1 MARCLARAAPIGR
14 RDTATSKTY
23 FPPRGPA
30 AYTAAHIS
38 NGGPMTAKIL
48 DGVVVLDLTRFF
60 SGPQGTLF
68 LAGLGA
74 EVIKID
80 DPKTGDP
87 TAFAPPFAGPQ
98 GVSFQRQTEEDMGI
112 AYLKRARGKKSAT
125 LNLKSAEGR
134 EIFLR
139 MVRHADVVVD
149 NFSAG
154 VAERLGVGY
163 AALKEA
169 NPRIVYCSL
178 TGYGATGPD
187 RHLKAYDLM
196 VQAAVG
202 LMSITGQPGSAP
214 TKAGSPVSDAIS
226 GVFAALGIVAA
237 LLHRD
242 RTGEGQAID
251 VSMADCL
258 FSLIFDEP
266 LDCYPQLGLQP
277 QQGNRIMRF
286 SPFNAYRTRDGWV
299 TLGAATHDDW
309 LALLEVMGRSD
320 LRDDP
325 DMMSVAWRLANN
337 AQVDEVVAS
346 WARTHSTEEVEARL
360 AQAKLACSPVR
371 DIHGV
376 LRWDQMVQRQ
386 MAVPLWNPMSRSTM
400 VASGSG
406 FPIKFSAAPGGYDQP
421 APLPGAHS
429 DEVLTRLAGLDAAQ
443 IEALRGAR
451 VV

>member
-1 MARCLARAAPIGR
+1 MNSR
-14 RDTATSKTY
+14 
-23 FPPRGPA
+23 
-30 AYTAAHIS
+30 
-38 NGGPMTAKIL
+38 IL

-60 SGPQGTLF
+60 SGPQCTLF
-68 LAGLGA
+68 LAGMGA

-80 DPKTGDP
+80 DPETGDP

-98 GVSFQRQTEEDMGI
+98 GVAFSRQTGQDMGI

-134 EIFLR
+134 DVFLR
-139 MVRHADVVVD
+139 MVQNADVVVD

-178 TGYGATGPD
+178 TGYGSTGPD

-214 TKAGSPVSDAIS
+214 TKAGSPMSDAIA
-226 GVFAALGIVAA
+226 GVFAALGIVSA

-242 RTGEGQAID
+242 RTGEGQSID

-266 LDCYPQLGLQP
+266 LDCYAALGLQP

-286 SPFNAYRTRDGWV
+286 SPFNAYRASDGWV

-320 LRDDP
+320 LKDNA
-325 DMMSVAWRLANN
+325 DMMSVGWRLAHND
-337 AQVDEVVAS
+337 QVDEVVAQ
-346 WARTHSTEEVEARL
+346 WTLGLCTAEIEERL
-360 AQAKLACSPVR
+360 AKAKLACSPVR
-371 DIHGV
+371 PIHDV
-376 LRWDQMVQRQ
+376 LQWDQMIERQ
-386 MAVPLWNPMSRSTM
+386 MAVPLWNPMSGSTM
-400 VASGSG
+400 TASGSG
-406 FPIKFSAAPGGYDQP
+406 FPIKFSGTTADYDRP
-421 APLPGAHS
+421 APLPGEHS
-429 DEVLTRLAGLDAAQ
+429 DEVLTRLAGLNAQ
-443 IEALRGAR
+443 QITALREGR

>member
-1 MARCLARAAPIGR
+1 M
-14 RDTATSKTY
+14 TS
-23 FPPRGPA
+23 
-30 AYTAAHIS
+30 
-38 NGGPMTAKIL
+38 KIL
-48 DGVVVLDLTRFF
+48 DGVIVLDLTRFF
-60 SGPQGTLF
+60 SGPQSTLF

-98 GVSFQRQTEEDMGI
+98 GVAFERQTEHDMGI
-112 AYLKRARGKKSAT
+112 AYLKRARGKKSTT

-163 AALKEA
+163 SALKEA

-178 TGYGATGPD
+178 TGYGSTGPD

-202 LMSITGQPGSAP
+202 LMSITGQPGSSP
-214 TKAGSPVSDAIS
+214 TKAGSPMSDAVA
-226 GVFAALGIVAA
+226 GVFAALGIVSA

-242 RTGEGQAID
+242 RTGEGQCID

-286 SPFNAYRTRDGWV
+286 SPFNAYRTSDGWV
-299 TLGAATHDDW
+299 TIGAATNDDW
-309 LALLEVMGRSD
+309 LSLLEVMGRDD
-320 LRDDP
+320 LKEDA
-325 DMMSVAWRLANN
+325 DMMSIGWRLANN
-337 AQVDEVVAS
+337 AQVDQVVAQ
-346 WARTHSTEEVEARL
+346 WAQDMPTEEVEAQL

-371 DIHGV
+371 DIQDV
-376 LRWDQMVQRQ
+376 LNWDQIIQRK
-386 MAVPLWNPMSRSTM
+386 MAVPLWNPLSQSTM
-400 VASGSG
+400 AASGSG
-406 FPIKFSAAPGGYDQP
+406 FPIKFSNSPADYNRP
-421 APLPGAHS
+421 APLPGEHS

-443 IEALRGAR
+443 IKALREAR
-451 VV
+451 VI

>member
-1 MARCLARAAPIGR
+1 M
-14 RDTATSKTY
+14 TS
-23 FPPRGPA
+23 
-30 AYTAAHIS
+30 
-38 NGGPMTAKIL
+38 KIL

-60 SGPQGTLF
+60 SGPQSTLF

-80 DPKTGDP
+80 DPRTGDP

-154 VAERLGVGY
+154 VADRLGVGY

-178 TGYGATGPD
+178 TGYGSTGPD

-214 TKAGSPVSDAIS
+214 TKAGSPVSDAIA

-242 RTGEGQAID
+242 RTGEGQSID

-286 SPFNAYRTRDGWV
+286 SPFNAYRTSDGWV
-299 TLGAATHDDW
+299 TIGAATNDDW
-309 LALLEVMGRSD
+309 LALLDVMGRAD
-320 LRDDP
+320 LKHDP
-325 DMMSVAWRLANN
+325 DMMSVGWRLANN
-337 AQVDEVVAS
+337 ARVDEVVAL
-346 WARTHSTEEVEARL
+346 WAQGICTEEVEARL

-376 LRWDQMVQRQ
+376 LQWDQMIQRK
-386 MAVPLWNPMSRSTM
+386 MAVPLWNPLSQSA
-400 VASGSG
+400 VAASGSG
-406 FPIKFSAAPGGYDQP
+406 FPIKFGSSPADYDRP
-421 APLPGAHS
+421 APRPGEHS
-429 DEVLTRLAGLDAAQ
+429 DEVLTRLAGLDAVQ
-443 IEALRGAR
+443 IRALRTAR
-451 VV
+451 II

>member
-1 MARCLARAAPIGR
+1 M
-14 RDTATSKTY
+14 TS
-23 FPPRGPA
+23 
-30 AYTAAHIS
+30 
-38 NGGPMTAKIL
+38 KIL

-60 SGPQGTLF
+60 SGPQSTLF

-98 GVSFQRQTEEDMGI
+98 GVAFSRQTEHDMGI
-112 AYLKRARGKKSAT
+112 AYLKRARGKKSTT
-125 LNLKSAEGR
+125 LNLKSAQGR

-139 MVRHADVVVD
+139 MVQHADVVVD

-163 AALKEA
+163 TALKEA

-178 TGYGATGPD
+178 TGYGSTGPD

-214 TKAGSPVSDAIS
+214 TKAGSPVSDAIA
-226 GVFAALGIVAA
+226 GVFAALGIVSA

-242 RTGEGQAID
+242 RTGEGQSID

-266 LDCYPQLGLQP
+266 LDCYPELGLQP

-286 SPFNAYRTRDGWV
+286 SPFNAYRTSDGWV
-299 TLGAATHDDW
+299 TIGAATNDDW
-309 LALLEVMGRSD
+309 LALLEVMGRGD
-320 LRDDP
+320 LKKDP
-325 DMMSVAWRLANN
+325 DMMSVGWRLANN
-337 AQVDEVVAS
+337 AQVDQVVAQ
-346 WARTHSTEEVEARL
+346 WAQGISTEEVEARL

-371 DIHGV
+371 NIHEV
-376 LRWDQMVQRQ
+376 LKWDQMIQRK
-386 MAVPLWNPMSRSTM
+386 MAVPLWNPLSQTTM
-400 VASGSG
+400 AASGSG
-406 FPIKFSAAPGGYDQP
+406 FPIKFGSSPADYDHP

-429 DEVLTRLAGLDAAQ
+429 DEVFMRLAGLDAAQ
-443 IEALRGAR
+443 ITALRTTGII
-451 VV
+451 

>member
-1 MARCLARAAPIGR
+1 M
-14 RDTATSKTY
+14 TS
-23 FPPRGPA
+23 
-30 AYTAAHIS
+30 
-38 NGGPMTAKIL
+38 KIL
-48 DGVVVLDLTRFF
+48 DGVIVLDLTRFF
-60 SGPQGTLF
+60 SGPQSTLF

-98 GVSFQRQTEEDMGI
+98 GVAFERQTEHDMGI

-149 NFSAG
+149 NFTSG

-163 AALKEA
+163 GALREA

-178 TGYGATGPD
+178 TGYGSTGPA

-202 LMSITGQPGSAP
+202 LMSITGQPGSTP
-214 TKAGSPVSDAIS
+214 TKAGSPVSDAIA
-226 GVFAALGIVAA
+226 GVFAALGIVSA

-242 RTGEGQAID
+242 RTGEGQSID

-266 LDCYPQLGLQP
+266 LDCYPQLGLEP

-286 SPFNAYRTRDGWV
+286 SPFNAYRTSDGWI
-299 TLGAATHDDW
+299 TIGAATNDDW

-320 LRDDP
+320 LKEDVN
-325 DMMSVAWRLANN
+325 MMSVGWRLANN
-337 AQVDEVVAS
+337 DQVDQIVAQ
-346 WARTHSTEEVEARL
+346 WAQNIRTDDVEAQLVR
-360 AQAKLACSPVR
+360 AKLACSPVR
-371 DIHGV
+371 DIHDV
-376 LRWDQMVQRQ
+376 LKWDHMVQRR
-386 MAVPLWNPMSRSTM
+386 MAVPLWNPLSQSTM

-406 FPIKFSAAPGGYDQP
+406 FPIKFGSSSADYDRP
-421 APLPGAHS
+421 APLPGEHS
-429 DEVLTRLAGLDAAQ
+429 DEVLTRLAGLDTMQ
-443 IEALRGAR
+443 IQALREAR
-451 VV
+451 VI

>member
-1 MARCLARAAPIGR
+1 M
-14 RDTATSKTY
+14 TS
-23 FPPRGPA
+23 
-30 AYTAAHIS
+30 
-38 NGGPMTAKIL
+38 KIL

-60 SGPQGTLF
+60 SGPQSTLF

-80 DPKTGDP
+80 DPRTGDP

-154 VAERLGVGY
+154 VADRLGVGY

-178 TGYGATGPD
+178 TGYGSTGPD

-202 LMSITGQPGSAP
+202 LMSITGQPGSTP
-214 TKAGSPVSDAIS
+214 TKAGSPVSDAIA

-242 RTGEGQAID
+242 RTGEGQSID

-286 SPFNAYRTRDGWV
+286 SPFNAYRTSDGWV
-299 TLGAATHDDW
+299 TIGAATNDDW
-309 LALLEVMGRSD
+309 LALLDVMGRAD
-320 LRDDP
+320 LKHDP
-325 DMMSVAWRLANN
+325 DMMSVGWRLANN
-337 AQVDEVVAS
+337 ARVDEVVAL
-346 WARTHSTEEVEARL
+346 WAQGICTEEVEARL

-376 LRWDQMVQRQ
+376 LQWDQMIQRK
-386 MAVPLWNPMSRSTM
+386 MAVPLWNPLSQSA
-400 VASGSG
+400 VAASGSG
-406 FPIKFSAAPGGYDQP
+406 FPIKFGSSPADYDRP
-421 APLPGAHS
+421 APRPGEHS

-443 IEALRGAR
+443 ITALRTAR
-451 VV
+451 II